1 MALETA
7 SFIDGLNSSNP
18 AATDALAQADDH
30 LRLIKAAIKATFP
43 NITGAVTLTQAQ
55 INALADTVPA
65 PQGTKML
72 FKQSSAP
79 TGWVKDTT
87 DDNAAIRVVSGSVSS
102 GGSNGFSN
110 SFNTAF
116 TISGTTGGSGTLSTS
131 ASTTGSTT
139 LTVDQIPA
147 HRHFVVADVTSS
159 TGSSLSSSNQV
170 KRGGFQELSS
180 FNEEAYHLGGVSTDA
195 TIGRTSETGGG
206 SGHTHSIPSLDV
218 PTHTHS
224 FSDTHN
230 FDVKYVDVI
239 VCTKS

>member
-30 LRLIKAAIKATFP
+30 LRLIKAAIKATFL
-43 NITGAVTLTQAQ
+43 NITELLLYLLKLTHSLTQF
-55 INALADTVPA
+55 LLR
-65 PQGTKML
+65 QGL
-72 FKQSSAP
+72 RCFLSSLQP
-79 TGWVKDTT
+79 HWLGYDTT
-87 DDNAAIRVVSGSVSS
+87 DDNAAIGVVSGSVSS

-110 SFNTAF
+110 SFNTDF

-139 LTVDQIPA
+139 LSVSQIPSHTHDITEA
-147 HRHFVVADVTSS
+147 FTKEDNNHSPGSERPLRENSVNLGNYTVTTTS
-159 TGSSLSSSNQV
+159 TGRWWWSHSLNT
-170 KRGGFQELSS
+170 
-180 FNEEAYHLGGVSTDA
+180 VSD
-195 TIGRTSETGGG
+195 I
-206 SGHTHSIPSLDV
+206 

>member
-65 PQGTKML
+65 PAGTKML
-72 FKQSSAP
+72 FRQSTAP
-79 TGWVKDTT
+79 NGWTKETA
-87 DDNAAIRVVSGSVSS
+87 DDNAAIRVVSGSVTD
-102 GGSNGFSN
+102 GGTNGFTN

-116 TISGTTGGSGTLSTS
+116 TISGTTAGSGTLYTS
-131 ASTTGSTT
+131 SGTSNSTT
-139 LTVDQIPA
+139 LSISQIPA
-147 HRHFVVADVTSS
+147 HSHDIAESFTKEDNNFTAGSDRPLRENSVNLGNYTVT
-159 TGSSLSSSNQV
+159 T
-170 KRGGFQELSS
+170 
-180 FNEEAYHLGGVSTDA
+180 
-195 TIGRTSETGGG
+195 TSTGGG
-206 SGHTHSIPSLDV
+206 GGHDHTIPALDIPSHTH
-218 PTHTHS
+218 T
-224 FSDTHN
+224 FSDDHN

-239 VCTKS
+239 VCTKD

>member
-65 PQGTKML
+65 PAGTKML
-72 FKQSSAP
+72 FRQSTAP
-79 TGWVKDTT
+79 NGWTKETA
-87 DDNAAIRVVSGSVSS
+87 DDNAAIRVVSGSVTD
-102 GGSNGFSN
+102 GGTNGFTN

-116 TISGTTGGSGTLSTS
+116 TISGTTAGSGTLYTS
-131 ASTTGSTT
+131 SGTSNSTT
-139 LTVDQIPA
+139 LSISQIPA
-147 HRHFVVADVTSS
+147 HSHDITESFTKEDNNFTAGSDRPLRENSVNLGNYTVT
-159 TGSSLSSSNQV
+159 T
-170 KRGGFQELSS
+170 
-180 FNEEAYHLGGVSTDA
+180 
-195 TIGRTSETGGG
+195 TSTGGG
-206 SGHTHSIPSLDV
+206 GGHDHTIPALDIPSHTH
-218 PTHTHS
+218 T
-224 FSDTHN
+224 FSDDHN

-239 VCTKS
+239 VCTKD

>member
-65 PQGTKML
+65 PAGTKML
-72 FKQSSAP
+72 FRQSTAP
-79 TGWVKDTT
+79 NGWTKETA
-87 DDNAAIRVVSGSVSS
+87 DDNAAIRVVSGSVTD
-102 GGSNGFSN
+102 GGTNGFTN

-116 TISGTTGGSGTLSTS
+116 TISGTTGGSGTLYTS
-131 ASTTGSTT
+131 SGTSNSTT
-139 LTVDQIPA
+139 LSISQIPA
-147 HRHFVVADVTSS
+147 HSHDITESFTKEDNNFAPGSERPLRENSVNLGNYTVT
-159 TGSSLSSSNQV
+159 T
-170 KRGGFQELSS
+170 
-180 FNEEAYHLGGVSTDA
+180 
-195 TIGRTSETGGG
+195 TSTGGG
-206 SGHTHSIPSLDV
+206 GGHDHTIPALDIPSHTH
-218 PTHTHS
+218 T
-224 FSDTHN
+224 FSDDHN

-239 VCTKS
+239 VCTKD

>member
-65 PQGTKML
+65 PPGTKML
-72 FKQSSAP
+72 FRQSTAP
-79 TGWVKDTT
+79 NSWVKDTT

-116 TISGTTGGSGTLSTS
+116 TISGTSGGSGILSTS
-131 ASTTGSTT
+131 ATTSGSTT
-139 LTVDQIPA
+139 LSVSQIPSHSHDITESFTKEDNNFTA
-147 HRHFVVADVTSS
+147 GSQRPLRENSVNLGNYTVT
-159 TGSSLSSSNQV
+159 T
-170 KRGGFQELSS
+170 
-180 FNEEAYHLGGVSTDA
+180 
-195 TIGRTSETGGG
+195 TSTGGG
-206 SGHTHSIPSLDV
+206 GGHTHSIPSLSI
-218 PTHTHS
+218 PSHTHT

>member
-72 FKQSSAP
+72 FRQSTAP
-79 TGWVKDTT
+79 NSWVKDTS
-87 DDNAAIRVVSGSVSS
+87 DDNAAIRVVSGSVGS
-102 GGSNGFSN
+102 GGSAGFTN
-110 SFNTAF
+110 AFNTAF

-139 LTVDQIPA
+139 LSVSQLPA
-147 HRHFVVADVTSS
+147 HNHTFTESYAKEDNNFTPGGAYPLRESS
-159 TGSSLSSSNQV
+159 AIIGTHTTTTDDTGS
-170 KRGGFQELSS
+170 G
-180 FNEEAYHLGGVSTDA
+180 D
-195 TIGRTSETGGG
+195 
-206 SGHTHSIPSLDV
+206 GHTHSIPSLDI

-239 VCTKS
+239 VCTKD

>member
-65 PQGTKML
+65 PAGTKML
-72 FKQSSAP
+72 FRQSTAP
-79 TGWVKDTT
+79 NGWTKETA
-87 DDNAAIRVVSGSVSS
+87 DDNAAIRVVSGSVTD
-102 GGSNGFSN
+102 GGTNGFTN

-116 TISGTTGGSGTLSTS
+116 TISGTTGGSGTLYTS
-131 ASTTGSTT
+131 SGTSGSTT
-139 LTVDQIPA
+139 LSISQIPA
-147 HRHFVVADVTSS
+147 HSHDITESFTKEDNNFTAGSERPLRENSVNLGNYTVT
-159 TGSSLSSSNQV
+159 T
-170 KRGGFQELSS
+170 
-180 FNEEAYHLGGVSTDA
+180 
-195 TIGRTSETGGG
+195 TSTGGG
-206 SGHTHSIPSLDV
+206 GGHDHTIPALDIPSHTH
-218 PTHTHS
+218 T
-224 FSDTHN
+224 FSDDHN

-239 VCTKS
+239 VCTKD

>member
-65 PQGTKML
+65 PAGTKML

-110 SFNTAF
+110 SFNTDF

-139 LTVDQIPA
+139 LSVSQIPSHTHDITEA
-147 HRHFVVADVTSS
+147 FTKEDNNHSPGSERPLRENSVNLGNYTVT
-159 TGSSLSSSNQV
+159 T
-170 KRGGFQELSS
+170 
-180 FNEEAYHLGGVSTDA
+180 
-195 TIGRTSETGGG
+195 TSTGGG
-206 SGHTHSIPSLDV
+206 GGHTHSIPSLDI

>member
-55 INALADTVPA
+55 INVLADTVPA
-65 PQGTKML
+65 PAGTKML

-116 TISGTTGGSGTLSTS
+116 TISGTSGGSGTLSTS

-139 LTVDQIPA
+139 LSINQIPA
-147 HRHFVVADVTSS
+147 HSHTITDRLTKEDNNYSVGS
-159 TGSSLSSSNQV
+159 TRALRENSVDLGSYTLT
-170 KRGGFQELSS
+170 
-180 FNEEAYHLGGVSTDA
+180 TDNA
-195 TIGRTSETGGG
+195 GGG
-206 SGHTHSIPSLDV
+206 QGHTHSIPSLSI
-218 PTHTHS
+218 PSHTHS

-230 FDVKYVDVI
+230 FNVKYVDVI